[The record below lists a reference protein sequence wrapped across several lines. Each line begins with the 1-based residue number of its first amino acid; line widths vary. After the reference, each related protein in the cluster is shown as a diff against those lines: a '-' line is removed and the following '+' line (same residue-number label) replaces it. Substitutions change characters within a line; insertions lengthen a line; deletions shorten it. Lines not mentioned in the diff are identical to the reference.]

1 MMGSCVHRSSR
12 HWIASLSVI
21 VFAFALGGCPKSG
34 GDADKT
40 APPAS
45 AAPSAD
51 ASTSASA
58 SASTEAGTAEASA
71 PAKTTGQAAS
81 YEGSYSLASAKMYI
95 PDTKDYARV
104 KQAPDDPTKH
114 VGEGTLTLSV
124 DAEGVVSGTIDSG
137 PAAPAV
143 VEGRVIDGELRGNV
157 RRTDPADSGLT
168 GTLVATQTGGTV
180 EGKISLAESSAAVVR
195 EGKLSLK
202 KK

>member
-12 HWIASLSVI
+12 HWIASMSVI

-34 GDADKT
+34 GDAEKT

-51 ASTSASA
+51 ASTGTT
-58 SASTEAGTAEASA
+58 ASTEAGAAEAPA

-81 YEGSYSLASAKMYI
+81 YEGSYSLAPAKMYI
-95 PDTKDYARV
+95 PETKDYARV
-104 KQAPDDPTKH
+104 KQAPDDPAKH

-143 VEGRVIDGELRGNV
+143 VDGRVIDGEIRGNV
-157 RRTDPADSGLT
+157 RRKDPADSGLT
-168 GTLVATQTGGTV
+168 GTLVATQAAGAV
-180 EGKISLAESSAAVVR
+180 EGKLSLAESSAAVVR